1 MFGLNLYMTLKN
13 PKGDTRIMLMNIG
26 RNNLTSR
33 LGISQQHIKTT
44 RPLEKLDHQ
53 KLGPFLIVKQ
63 ISVMAFELKL
73 LGFMRIHPMFHVSL
87 LDSYHTSTISRK
99 NHDSPPSIEING
111 EQKYEM
117 DNILESKIFNCQLH
131 YLVH

>member
-1 MFGLNLYMTLKN
+1 
-13 PKGDTRIMLMNIG
+13 MNVG

-53 KLGPFLIVKQ
+53 KLGSFLIVKQ

-87 LDSYHTSTISRK
+87 LEPYPTSTISGK

-111 EQKYEM
+111 EQEYEM
-117 DNILESKIFNCQLH
+117 DNILESKIFNRQLH